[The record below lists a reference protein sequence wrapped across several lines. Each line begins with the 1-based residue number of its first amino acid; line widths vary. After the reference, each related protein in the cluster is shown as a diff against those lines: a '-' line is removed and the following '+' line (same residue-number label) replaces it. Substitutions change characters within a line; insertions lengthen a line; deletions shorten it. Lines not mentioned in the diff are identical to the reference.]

1 MIISGLLHPLHPEI
15 SMQVLCTI
23 PPIFLRLLWERICP
37 WIKGLLRLQSFSW
50 FSSTYCLII
59 RAHWSLQKT
68 HSLFHFKVHQWWY
81 CWVKLDAYYSEQ
93 SNVIVKEK
101 MTERV
106 DLMAPPTTFEVWYQI
121 MIAWYRDNHY
131 IIVITMNCGVSI
143 GSTNNY
149 VFRNFQQYTQK
160 YPTK

>member
-1 MIISGLLHPLHPEI
+1 MPYPLHPEI

-23 PPIFLRLLWERICP
+23 PYIFPILLWERICP
-37 WIKGLLRLQSFSW
+37 WIKSFLRLQSFSW
-50 FSSTYCLII
+50 FSSTYCLI
-59 RAHWSLQKT
+59 
-68 HSLFHFKVHQWWY
+68 QWWY
-81 CWVKLDAYYSEQ
+81 CWVKFNAYYSEQ

-121 MIAWYRDNHY
+121 TIAWYPK
-131 IIVITMNCGVSI
+131 IITTLVITTNCGVSV

-149 VFRNFQQYTQK
+149 VSGTFSNTPRNTQPNK
-160 YPTK
+160 ITFGGVM

>member
-1 MIISGLLHPLHPEI
+1 MIISGFASPFAPWNQYASSLYYSLYISYTTLRENLPYNQKLLE
-15 SMQVLCTI
+15 VTI
-23 PPIFLRLLWERICP
+23 I
-37 WIKGLLRLQSFSW
+37 
-50 FSSTYCLII
+50 STYCLI
-59 RAHWSLQKT
+59 
-68 HSLFHFKVHQWWY
+68 QWWY
-81 CWVKLDAYYSEQ
+81 CWVKFDAYYSEQ

-106 DLMAPPTTFEVWYQI
+106 DLIAPPTTFEVWYQI
-121 MIAWYRDNHY
+121 TISWHPEINTTL
-131 IIVITMNCGVSI
+131 VITTNCGVSV